1 MVVVFYIG
9 LANDL
14 RLCKFQFM
22 VAGPDRRDFAH
33 KTCETF
39 SLRTVL
45 PCYRTLVLSLSL
57 SLSSCLLATSTVV
70 TKFDLCASRLSVA
83 ASSLVSLRVAELRYD
98 SEHRRCSRGLDL
110 IPRVFPPF
118 WCYSSKTENFV
129 GGCYSSSVHYGRVPL

>member
-57 SLSSCLLATSTVV
+57 FLSLPVFLRPLLW
-70 TKFDLCASRLSVA
+70 
-83 ASSLVSLRVAELRYD
+83 
-98 SEHRRCSRGLDL
+98 SRGSTYVHRDYRLRL
-110 IPRVFPPF
+110 LLLSLCVLQ
-118 WCYSSKTENFV
+118 NFV
-129 GGCYSSSVHYGRVPL
+129 TTRSIADVVVALI